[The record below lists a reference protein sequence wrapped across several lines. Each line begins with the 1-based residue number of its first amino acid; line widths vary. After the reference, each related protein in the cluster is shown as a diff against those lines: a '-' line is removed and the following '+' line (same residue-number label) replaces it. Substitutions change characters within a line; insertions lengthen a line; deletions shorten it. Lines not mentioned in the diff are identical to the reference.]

1 MIEKLTF
8 IASYKSQFFDD
19 LDLLIFDFCCVD
31 KQAHPNNCKFIFQ
44 GSGFSKF
51 INGLVSP
58 EKKIYWISCA
68 IWKKIPGVN
77 KKWSGISR
85 DDQEKIMWNFQ
96 PWVLVFALQW
106 VERNVEFPVEA
117 SSSSVILKGKVTNQK
132 IAGVFFKKVCPQPPP
147 PPPYGFMAFFL
158 K

>member
-44 GSGFSKF
+44 GSGFSKL

-58 EKKIYWISCA
+58 EKKNILNFLRHL
-68 IWKKIPGVN
+68 KKNSWG
-77 KKWSGISR
+77 
-85 DDQEKIMWNFQ
+85 Q
-96 PWVLVFALQW
+96 
-106 VERNVEFPVEA
+106 
-117 SSSSVILKGKVTNQK
+117 
-132 IAGVFFKKVCPQPPP
+132 
-147 PPPYGFMAFFL
+147 
-158 K
+158 